1 MKFFT
6 ISSFRKDLKQL
17 KKKKYTSYSDDICNE
32 FEEKTE
38 EEIRNMSVNLSGTT
52 SQNENLLIKRRINN
66 SQHKTGKAG
75 GFRLIFLIT
84 KLTNIIFLN
93 LYSKK
98 EQHEHRATEIEKR
111 LLEYEQ
117 EKENQQLEEVDIEN
131 RLKKKEE

>member
-6 ISSFRKDLKQL
+6 IRSFRKDLKQL
-17 KKKKYTSYSDDICNE
+17 KKKKYSSYSEDICNE
-32 FEEKTE
+32 FKGKTE

-52 SQNENLLIKRRINN
+52 SENLLIKRRINN
-66 SQHKTGKAG
+66 SQHKTGKSG

-84 KLTNIIFLN
+84 KFTNIVFLS

-98 EQHEHRATEIEKR
+98 EQENHSATEIEQR

-131 RLKKKEE
+131 RLKKK

>member
-32 FEEKTE
+32 FEGKTE
-38 EEIRNMSVNLSGTT
+38 EEIKNMSVNLSGTT
-52 SQNENLLIKRRINN
+52 NENENLLIKRRINN
-66 SQHKTGKAG
+66 SQKKTGKSG
-75 GFRLIFLIT
+75 GFRLIFLIA
-84 KLTNIIFLN
+84 KLTNVIFLN

-98 EQHEHRATEIEKR
+98 EQQEHRATEIEER

-117 EKENQQLEEVDIEN
+117 ENENQ
-131 RLKKKEE
+131 